1 MNNTPINDDNNLIIS
16 PRQRKNP
23 ILRFIKNVPYIEG
36 DIAPDFIIS
45 SDIYVLFLSLK
56 YHRVNI
62 NYIKNRLESLSQ
74 YKIKNLFIIC
84 QIDVSDYNQLL
95 SKFLDLQWTI
105 VNLLTITF
113 GYGCKILL
121 SWNARESAAIVE
133 ILNLNRYRGI
143 ESISKKTYM
152 SHRESVTNLLLNIR
166 SLNNNDVNFIC
177 EKYKTLKEIM
187 HFDPKTVMDIKGLG
201 QKKVEALSAAFTNN
215 FY

>member
-1 MNNTPINDDNNLIIS
+1 MY
-16 PRQRKNP
+16 
-23 ILRFIKNVPYIEG
+23 RFIKNVPYIEG

-74 YKIKNLFIIC
+74 YKIKNLFII
-84 QIDVSDYNQLL
+84 L
-95 SKFLDLQWTI
+95 
-105 VNLLTITF
+105 NLLTITF